1 MSVDNSALAAL
12 IKENVRSGIADAA
25 FRRTDL
31 INLLGSLG
39 RVRSNVGNGT
49 YSWEIV
55 TAANS
60 SVEVFSE
67 GQAPPVAGNQ
77 TYKRPTL
84 SPFYVRGVFGFS
96 GHVRDNIE
104 KGAFYDDPAMVEEAL
119 LKTDVMKKAED
130 VLLNSTQDQGIAA
143 IIDSTGTYA
152 GLSQASVSQW
162 ASEENAVG
170 GALTYSAMQDLYEE
184 MISPSGGSSVPR
196 GASPTH
202 WLMPTNQLGNYL
214 ALAGFAGQA
223 NAAPRFSIG
232 QSPVDFGFS
241 WSGASFSG
249 VPIVVVSGITS
260 TEIYL
265 IDAMGMELV
274 IHRDLRMDEI
284 VTNPELK
291 QFQVSMGLSL
301 AVNLR
306 NHHGKM
312 TGVTA

>member
-1 MSVDNSALAAL
+1 MSVDNSALSAL
-12 IKENVRSGIADAA
+12 IKENVKSGIADAA

-31 INLLGSLG
+31 VNLLGSLG
-39 RVRSNVGNGT
+39 RVRDNVGQAT
-49 YSWEIV
+49 VSWEI
-55 TAANS
+55 TTSSNS

-77 TYKRPTL
+77 TYKRPAL
-84 SPFYVRGVFGFS
+84 APFYVRGVFGFT

-104 KGAFYDDPAMVEEAL
+104 KGAFYDDPAVAEEAL
-119 LKTDVMKKAED
+119 LKSDVMKKFED
-130 VLLNSTQDQGIAA
+130 TLLNATQDQGIAS
-143 IIDSTGTYA
+143 IIDATGTYA
-152 GLSQASVSQW
+152 GLSQGSVSQW

-184 MISPSGGSSVPR
+184 MISPAGGSSVPR

-214 ALAGFAGQA
+214 ALAGFAGTA
-223 NAAPRFSIG
+223 NAAPRFNIG
-232 QSPVDFGFS
+232 QSPNDFGYS

-249 VPIVVVSGITS
+249 IPIVVVSGITS

-265 IDAMGMELV
+265 VDVMGMEIV

-284 VTNPELK
+284 VGNPELK
-291 QFQVSMGLSL
+291 QFQVSMGAALK
-301 AVNLR
+301 VDLR

-312 TGVTA
+312 TGVNA